1 MSLTNRRPNDAELLE
16 KFKPTFER
24 IRRNA
29 VSRELDRIL
38 LFEEVGWLRQQ
49 RFGALRVPAA
59 LGGYGASLVQLFGLL
74 IELGATDSN
83 LPQSLR
89 LHFHRVE
96 HLIVDS
102 EREKQKIWLERV
114 ASGDLFGN
122 ATTEPSDTPI
132 REVRTRVVPHADGN
146 YRLNGRKM
154 YGTGSLYAQW
164 IPVVAVD
171 KNGKRVTVIVPANRK
186 GVSLVDDWGGF
197 GQRLTATGTS
207 IFEDVVV
214 YADEISGQDK
224 PITRIGSNFPQL
236 VHLATLAGIAAAA
249 ARDVTERV
257 VARRRIYSNG
267 SGDLARDDPIIQTE
281 VGKIAAAASSARSI
295 VLGAAASLEE
305 AWNRWNEDGEH
316 APTTDEAY
324 IKSDIAIASA
334 QVVLVPLVLGATSQ
348 LFDALSASAIDARA
362 ALDRHWRNARAVSSH
377 NPYLYKAR
385 QVGEFYLN
393 GKPPPIFV
401 AGNDVGVSP
410 AADASDLVAASSRK
424 LHNHETST
432 PAFAQPI
439 ENQRKEASAR

>member
-1 MSLTNRRPNDAELLE
+1 MSLTDRRLDDAELFE
-16 KFKPTFER
+16 KFKPTFDR

-29 VSRELDRIL
+29 VARELDRTL
-38 LFEEVGWLRQQ
+38 LFEEVGWLREQ
-49 RFGALRVPAA
+49 RIGALRVPTV
-59 LGGYGASLVQLFGLL
+59 LGGYGASIVQLFGLL
-74 IELGATDSN
+74 IELGAADSN

-102 EREKQKIWLERV
+102 EREKQNIWLKRV

-132 REVRTRVVPHADGN
+132 SEVRTRVVPHADGN

-171 KNGKRVTVIVPANRK
+171 HIGKRVTVIVPADRK
-186 GVSLVDDWGGF
+186 GVTLVDDWGGF

-207 IFEDVVV
+207 IFEDVIV
-214 YADEISGQDK
+214 YADEISGRDR
-224 PITRIGSNFPQL
+224 PITRIGSSFPQL
-236 VHLATLAGIAAAA
+236 VHLATPAGIAAAA

-257 VARRRIYSNG
+257 VARRRIYSTG
-267 SGDLARDDPIIQTE
+267 SSDLARNDPIIQTE
-281 VGKIAAAASSARSI
+281 VGKIAAAASAARSI

-305 AWNRWNEDGEH
+305 AWNRRNEDGER
-316 APTTDEAY
+316 ASTTDEAY
-324 IKSDIAIASA
+324 VKSDIAIASA

-348 LFDALSASAIDARA
+348 LFDALSASAIDAKA

-377 NPYLYKAR
+377 NPYLYKAH
-385 QVGEFYLN
+385 QVGEFCLN
-393 GKPPPIFV
+393 GKPPPIFI
-401 AGNDVGVSP
+401 AGNDVGLSP
-410 AADASDLVAASSRK
+410 AAADAYSVVASPRQAVS
-424 LHNHETST
+424 
-432 PAFAQPI
+432 
-439 ENQRKEASAR
+439 